1 MENDSVLPPLPSWFK
16 MDAATNWATMS
27 YITSDLNVVVPSLKE
42 IWSQLNKI
50 NHYWCV
56 RPITIHLLFK
66 SSNQPGNSVTLLKD
80 DLKTSWLLTPF
91 TKYFFVMK
99 FIDCD
104 YYFYTNN
111 VEDLHG
117 DFPSQNQKRQ
127 WLVQWNSWF
136 IIKWIFWPFNS

>member
-1 MENDSVLPPLPSWFK
+1 MENDSVLPPPFLIQ
-16 MDAATNWATMS
+16 NGRCNQLS
-27 YITSDLNVVVPSLKE
+27 YDVIYYQRRKCCFPSLKG

-66 SSNQPGNSVTLLKD
+66 SYNQPGNSVTLLKE

-117 DFPSQNQKRQ
+117 DFLSQNQKRQ